1 MVNDKKM
8 LKMAFSHVFT
18 SVDKTPA
25 KIRKI
30 DKDFVKELDFNN
42 MMFPVKIRDIH
53 KFEKKMVWSLVFLV
67 TKMRRN
73 IQSIYQKQF

>member
-1 MVNDKKM
+1 M
-8 LKMAFSHVFT
+8 LKMAFSHVLT

-53 KFEKKMVWSLVFLV
+53 KFEKKMV
-67 TKMRRN
+67 
-73 IQSIYQKQF
+73 

>member
-1 MVNDKKM
+1 MVNDNRM
-8 LKMAFSHVFT
+8 LKMAFSQVFT
-18 SVDKTPA
+18 SVDKTSA

-30 DKDFVKELDFNN
+30 DKDFVKELDFQN

-67 TKMRRN
+67 TKMRIN
-73 IQSIYQKQF
+73 IQSIYQK

>member
-53 KFEKKMVWSLVFLV
+53 KFEKKWYYHQCFWLR
-67 TKMRRN
+67 K
-73 IQSIYQKQF
+73 

>member
-8 LKMAFSHVFT
+8 LKMTFSHVFT

-53 KFEKKMVWSLVFLV
+53 KFEKKMV
-67 TKMRRN
+67 
-73 IQSIYQKQF
+73 

>member
-8 LKMAFSHVFT
+8 LKMTFSHVFT

-53 KFEKKMVWSLVFLV
+53 KFEKKMVLSLVFLV

>member
-8 LKMAFSHVFT
+8 LKMAFSHVLT

-30 DKDFVKELDFNN
+30 DKDFAKKLDFKHWHAKLEILYIVSVILV
-42 MMFPVKIRDIH
+42 MRKEKHSQSMF
-53 KFEKKMVWSLVFLV
+53 
-67 TKMRRN
+67 
-73 IQSIYQKQF
+73 

>member
-18 SVDKTPA
+18 SADKTPA

-53 KFEKKMVWSLVFLV
+53 KFEKKW
-67 TKMRRN
+67 
-73 IQSIYQKQF
+73 YYH